1 MNIPNCLT
9 IVRILLIPLFIITL
23 GHHQA
28 GNDGIR
34 LLALA
39 IFGLASLTDAL
50 DGLIARTRG
59 ERTKL
64 GSYLDPL
71 ADKLLLNVSFVLLAI
86 TESLPCR
93 LPAWMPVV
101 VVSRDVILVI
111 GGALILLTTGDL
123 NLRPS
128 FLGKMTTV
136 SQMGVII
143 LTLLNLPLVVLRP
156 LWILAICFTIASF
169 FDYILKGGR
178 ILNERS
184 S

>member
-1 MNIPNCLT
+1 MNVPNCLT
-9 IVRILLIPLFIITL
+9 IVRILLIPIFVITL
-23 GHHQA
+23 GYHQA
-28 GNDGIR
+28 GNDLLR

-39 IFGLASLTDAL
+39 IFSLASLTDAL
-50 DGLIARTRG
+50 DGLIARTRN

-101 VVSRDVILVI
+101 VVSRDTILVI
-111 GGALILLTTGDL
+111 GGALILITTGEL
-123 NLRPS
+123 KVKPS

-136 SQMGVII
+136 SQMGVVI
-143 LTLLNLPLVVLRP
+143 LTLLNLPLGVLKP
-156 LWILAICFTIASF
+156 IWISAICFTIVSF

-178 ILNERS
+178 ILNEKRA
-184 S
+184 